1 MIASLNGPFSREID
15 MIKDKLVEILIFYE
29 IKPLQLENG
38 CVYSASCFEV
48 ASVGF
53 K

>member
-1 MIASLNGPFSREID
+1 MIGSLNGRFNREIYI
-15 MIKDKLVEILIFYE
+15 IKDKLVEILIFNE
-29 IKPLQLENG
+29 IKPRQLENG